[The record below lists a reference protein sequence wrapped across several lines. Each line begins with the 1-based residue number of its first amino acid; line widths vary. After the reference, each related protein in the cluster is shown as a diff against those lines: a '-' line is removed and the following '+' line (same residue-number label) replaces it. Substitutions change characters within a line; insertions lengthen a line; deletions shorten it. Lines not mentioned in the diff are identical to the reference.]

1 MIRIL
6 LYTLGLY
13 TLAVCCGVYLNQSH
27 GQELTKDRTCA
38 EYLRICE
45 ASCTLRGDLFRFQ
58 CLGQGMNPGSERY
71 RCLCA
76 DEAFRMEPRKETVQ
90 APLAAQMH
98 QDQQQARQVETGK

>member
-13 TLAVCCGVYLNQSH
+13 TLAICFGVYLNQSH
-27 GQELTKDRTCA
+27 GQEPDQKRTCA
-38 EYLRICE
+38 DYLRICE
-45 ASCTLRGDLFRFQ
+45 ASWTLRGDMFRFD

-76 DEAFRMEPRKETVQ
+76 DEAFRLEPRKQTVQ
-90 APLAAQMH
+90 GPLAAQAHEDM
-98 QDQQQARQVETGK
+98 QKRAQQ